1 MVLAGLAHVFVAN
14 WWSARGWLVLDG
26 LTHVLVAGDWCWL
39 VVGSF
44 PPVSFF
50 TFRGALSLQW
60 FLGGPLIGA
69 SESGSLLFGPSYF
82 SNSQDIAALLQG
94 KVVLNAHFEC

>member
-1 MVLAGLAHVFVAN
+1 MV
-14 WWSARGWLVLDG
+14 SILVLQLSDH
-26 LTHVLVAGDWCWL
+26 LICQSIEHFEPQLCH
-39 VVGSF
+39 
-44 PPVSFF
+44 
-50 TFRGALSLQW
+50 RGALSLQW